1 MIMSARLTPSE
12 KLARTDG
19 SKRAIKATH
28 LAGDET
34 LRQGQKIVVYDEQVP
49 SDKVRWFGYG
59 MENMPMGVARM
70 YADLVASGDGSG
82 AAGDAIEA
90 DLRLRLTDSTGD
102 EIIASRE
109 LGDAGTLA
117 DAADDERT
125 ERPKLP
131 ALGPGGQGD
140 RRLQVVVNADAA
152 SDGVQIDPS
161 ASSARFWY
169 TQA

>member
-1 MIMSARLTPSE
+1 MSGRLTPSQA
-12 KLARTDG
+12 LAQTDG
-19 SKRAIKATH
+19 SKRAIKASH
-28 LAGDET
+28 LNGSET
-34 LRQGQKIVVYDEQVP
+34 LREGQKIVVYDEQVP
-49 SDKVRWFGYG
+49 SDKIRWFGYG
-59 MENMPMGVARM
+59 MEGMPMGVARM
-70 YADLVASGDGSG
+70 YAQLVASGDGDG
-82 AAGDAIEA
+82 TAGDAVDA

-102 EIIASRE
+102 NIIASRE

-117 DAADDERT
+117 DAANDERT

-140 RRLQVVVNADAA
+140 RRLQIVVNADAA